1 MGSSECNGGV
11 QPCGWSTRGGW
22 LCIATVR
29 GLAVLDPG
37 AIRLNRRPPPVVIE
51 QMISD
56 GRPVSFSPGLGLSPG
71 RHRVEF
77 RFTALSLVAP
87 EKELFRYRL
96 EGYDSNWVDA
106 GTHREAVYTGLPP
119 GRYTFRVI
127 ACNNDGIWNKQGAS
141 FSFVQLPHFYQ
152 TWWFLLLA
160 VLLASAAIFGAV
172 ALRLRASRH
181 REAGLTRLVDE
192 RTALLADRSR
202 QLESANRKLRELSN
216 RDVLTGVAN
225 RRRFETVLDA
235 EWRRA
240 ARMTLPLSILMADI
254 DHFKPYND
262 AYGHQRGDD
271 CLKRVAEAMSRGL
284 QRAGDLLARYG
295 GEEFVVILPGH
306 TLDQAASVA
315 ERLRKVVE
323 DLRIPTSVSGVAPS
337 VTISV
342 GVASAV
348 PREKET
354 SESLVAAADEAL
366 YRAKREGRNR
376 VLTAGEAP
384 DS

>member
-1 MGSSECNGGV
+1 
-11 QPCGWSTRGGW
+11 
-22 LCIATVR
+22 
-29 GLAVLDPG
+29 
-37 AIRLNRRPPPVVIE
+37 
-51 QMISD
+51 
-56 GRPVSFSPGLGLSPG
+56 
-71 RHRVEF
+71 
-77 RFTALSLVAP
+77 
-87 EKELFRYRL
+87 
-96 EGYDSNWVDA
+96 
-106 GTHREAVYTGLPP
+106 
-119 GRYTFRVI
+119 
-127 ACNNDGIWNKQGAS
+127 
-141 FSFVQLPHFYQ
+141 
-152 TWWFLLLA
+152 
-160 VLLASAAIFGAV
+160 
-172 ALRLRASRH
+172 
-181 REAGLTRLVDE
+181 
-192 RTALLADRSR
+192 
-202 QLESANRKLRELSN
+202 
-216 RDVLTGVAN
+216 
-225 RRRFETVLDA
+225 
-235 EWRRA
+235 
-240 ARMTLPLSILMADI
+240 MTLPLSILMADI